1 MDKKQLEELQ
11 KLPFEKALEQLES
24 IVSKMENGQLPLD
37 EMMKAYESGQA
48 LSSVCGEK
56 LKSIE
61 KKVEILR
68 KKANGVTEW
77 ADFDT
82 NMEQTSAAPVPEM
95 KPVAI
100 EDHDADE
107 ESGEEDLLF

>member
-1 MDKKQLEELQ
+1 MDKKQLEELK

-24 IVSKMENGQLPLD
+24 VVSKMENGQLPLD
-37 EMMKAYESGQA
+37 EMMKAYEEGQA

-68 KKANGVTEW
+68 KKANGKEEW
-77 ADFDT
+77 VDFD
-82 NMEQTSAAPVPEM
+82 SGAGASGAAS
-95 KPVAI
+95 I
-100 EDHDADE
+100 EEEDE
-107 ESGEEDLLF
+107 ETEEAEERSEDLPF